1 MLQPRQILLAIL
13 SSAILL
19 FGASATAEVWPAKA
33 VRIVVP
39 FTAGGSTDAIARLL
53 AKKMELVVKQSVV
66 VENITGAGS
75 IIGVQSVVSRP
86 ADGSS
91 MVFTGSGTITVMKHT
106 NTSLPIDP
114 EAALMPVTFVNTLPH
129 WIVVRVDRPEKTL
142 EDFLVFIRKNPGK
155 VNISVNAVGGAAHLA
170 LANWAKT
177 NALDFNI
184 VPYRGSSAAMVDLLG
199 GTTTAHVDVI
209 GSSMSFVKANRAK
222 ALAVLQQAPIAA
234 LPDVSAS
241 AAENNG
247 GLLVYGQHVLAVKSG
262 TPSAIVD
269 QIYNVVKEISAQPD
283 FVEYLRNIGFERT
296 VPTPSESRD
305 ILTQDSKRFADIVRA
320 TNIRLN

>member
-1 MLQPRQILLAIL
+1 MLQPRHILHAILALAIVF
-13 SSAILL
+13 
-19 FGASATAEVWPAKA
+19 FGASACAEVWPAKA

-39 FTAGGSTDAIARLL
+39 FSAGGSTDAIARLL
-53 AKKMELVVKQSVV
+53 AKKMESVVKQSVV

-75 IIGVQSVVSRP
+75 IIGVQSVINTP
-86 ADGSS
+86 ADGAS

-106 NTSLPIDP
+106 NSNLPIDP
-114 EAALMPVTFVNTLPH
+114 ESALVPVTFVNTLPH
-129 WIVVRVDRPEKTL
+129 WIVVRSDRPEKTL
-142 EDFLVFIRKNPGK
+142 DEFLAFIRNNPGK
-155 VNISVNAVGGAAHLA
+155 VSISINAVGGAAHLA

-177 NALDFNI
+177 NALDINI

-209 GSSMSFVKANRAK
+209 GSSVSFVKAKKAK
-222 ALAVLQQAPIAA
+222 ALAILQQAPIAA

-241 AAENNG
+241 AAESSG

-262 TPSAIVD
+262 TSSAIVD
-269 QIYNVVKEISAQPD
+269 QIYSVVKEVSAQPD
-283 FVEYLRNIGFERT
+283 FVEYLRNLGFERT
-296 VPTPSESRD
+296 VPTPAESKA
-305 ILTQDSKRFADIVRA
+305 ILMQDSKRYADIVRA

>member
-1 MLQPRQILLAIL
+1 M
-13 SSAILL
+13 
-19 FGASATAEVWPAKA
+19 
-33 VRIVVP
+33 VP